1 MPPLTPGYPDVPS
14 FIYGI
19 TREIWEDRGI
29 GGKLDAYYAADCLV
43 RAPTGLTAD
52 NTGVLSQTLQTLQQ
66 FPDRQLVGEDVIW
79 AGYDDGSFL
88 SSHRLVSV
96 MRHQGAG
103 SYGPAT
109 GRLVKSRIIAD
120 CWVVNGVVTE
130 EWLVRD
136 QASFAHCLG
145 LDPRTLARQMVAHD
159 LRRTG
164 TVAFFLPEHD
174 RPGRYRPV
182 IQDAPEI
189 ALLADGYRRIWGVK
203 DTSAIRD
210 LYFHGADLAA
220 PGGEHHHG
228 HADIDRFVLGY
239 LASFPDAG
247 FTLESATANHDRGQ
261 APRVALRWS
270 LRGTH
275 AGFGHFGEPTGASVH
290 VMGLSHAEVVG
301 GRIQREWM
309 VTDEV
314 SIWKQIEAHLEG
326 RAGAG

>member
-1 MPPLTPGYPDVPS
+1 MAPRTPGYPDVPS

-19 TREIWEDRGI
+19 TREIWEDRGT
-29 GGKLDAYYAADCLV
+29 GGKLDKLYAPGILL
-43 RAPTGLTAD
+43 RAPTGLTTD
-52 NTGVLSQTLQTLQQ
+52 NTGVLAQTLQTLHQ
-66 FPDRQLVGEDVIW
+66 FPGRQLVGEEVIW

-96 MRHQGAG
+96 MRHQGSG

-109 GRLVKSRIIAD
+109 GRMVKTRIIAD
-120 CWVVNGVVTE
+120 CWVVDGVVTE

-136 QASFAHCLG
+136 QASFANCLG
-145 LDPRTLARQMVAHD
+145 LDPRTLARQMAADD

-164 TVAFFLPEHD
+164 AVAYYLPEHD

-182 IQDAPEI
+182 IQDGPEI
-189 ALLADGYRRIWGVK
+189 ARYAEGYRRIWGVK

-210 LYFHGADLAA
+210 LYFHGAELAA

-228 HADIDRFVLGY
+228 HDDIDRFYLGY
-239 LASFPDAG
+239 LASFPDAA
-247 FTLESATANHDRGQ
+247 FTLDSATVNHDGGQ

-275 AGFGHFGEPTGASVH
+275 AGFGHFGEPTGAPVY
-290 VMGLSHAEVVG
+290 VMGLSHAEIVG
-301 GRIQREWM
+301 GRIRREWM

-314 SIWKQIEAHLEG
+314 SIWKQIEAHIQSG
-326 RAGAG
+326 TGAG